1 MRLGPLGRLSSQ
13 NAIKLLAAGVVGY
26 IAVTGR
32 TVDPLILT
40 ALLTTLAVTPAPRP
54 EDADHDAPSRRQ
66 EKSDDRDRADY

>member
-32 TVDPLILT
+32 EVDPLILT
-40 ALLTTLAVTPAPRP
+40 ALLSALAVTPAPRP
-54 EDADHDAPSRRQ
+54 EESDHDAPGARRQ
-66 EKSDDRDRADY
+66 EKTNDRADY